1 MTRVGHSGEAS
12 IIGRAILAALVVVTA
27 GLLASQPLRAAAPR
41 LQVFFA
47 SDFTDAAYQK
57 QTYQKAASAWKRPA
71 KNPKPGGKAVVI
83 AVIQKD
89 GSIPPP
95 TLHLASGSDEWD
107 AAALEA
113 VKSAAPFPPLPKGYA
128 RPSVEVHFHFEY
140 L

>member
-1 MTRVGHSGEAS
+1 MIRVDHSAEA
-12 IIGRAILAALVVVTA
+12 IDGRAIFAALVTVTA
-27 GLLASQPLRAAAPR
+27 SLLASQPLRAAAPR
-41 LQVFFA
+41 LHVYFA

-57 QTYQKAASAWKRPA
+57 QTYQKVASAWKRPA
-71 KNPKPGGKAVVI
+71 KSPKPGNKAVVI

-95 TLHLASGSDEWD
+95 TLHLASGSDDWD

-113 VKSAAPFPPLPKGYA
+113 VKSAAPFGPLPKGYG
-128 RPSVEVHFHFEY
+128 RHSVEVHFHFEY